1 MLKLRIRE
9 YSPTGVKGRILPV
22 VDDTLEVTTQL
33 NGTPTI
39 SFALSKIMSG
49 KMPDDGFVV
58 GVEYGV
64 GNGRYKP
71 LPQHDMFIITNYDW
85 DDTEPTQVVRYS
97 GRSYVNWLMGMTYLH
112 WSEYAVNNERLWT
125 ETGHP
130 ASPGTIVGGM
140 IYEAKLRGWGSQ
152 VSTDFTWDKDSN
164 NVAWTADDKILQ
176 KYRLL
181 TPITDVLES
190 LVTGGLCDWTV
201 EGLKL
206 RMFRPDTL
214 GEDKS
219 NLVITRAESKPIKTD
234 MSEIFTNLT
243 VVPDEATHWLY
254 LDNPGA
260 PSKYGRL
267 EATMT
272 QSGINNHAEATK
284 LAQPSLLKGR
294 HTTREEAFQ
303 YHPNQGQLIPWE
315 DFSIGDKVTVL
326 VAGEKVTRRV
336 IGLVA
341 KTDQGNTSVRVI
353 VGDPI
358 TSVSRKILD
367 RVGSASVG
375 GIVGGSGNSFPGS
388 TGPSPLQPEKPVNV
402 RVTSNT
408 AEWLPDG
415 TAMSAVKIEWEEVT
429 RAADGSTAI
438 IREYEIWSRK
448 ASEEFTRVTAVINPE
463 AIVTIWEPDV
473 ERLFV
478 VRALSDNGQW
488 SDWSLE
494 VPVTPAYPSSL
505 VPAVPTNLR
514 ILSNVGS
521 FTGTGPM
528 ATVVVAW
535 DAVTEST
542 DGEPIY
548 IDEYELWDSNPIRRT
563 SQLTATISIPSSL
576 TVNLRFRAVSAQ
588 GVWGDLSTQLPV
600 TGATPTA
607 GSFAPT
613 TPTLLTGYGDVI
625 ARWDGTYAST
635 PSGAHSVR
643 IEARVGTGSWTPQ
656 GMVLTAAG
664 DALVTLGDV
673 GDTVEVR
680 AVAYDQLGRET
691 GVSGTASIVIATI
704 PGASITAGSIF
715 VDRLAPNVGET
726 LNIGGNAVAINLG
739 SRVDNALVGI
749 AQVSQDA
756 DNAQTSADNAN
767 ANASA
772 ANQAIETLASG
783 RVLAAENTID
793 ILSGKI
799 DNYDNSFLFLPD
811 GLHIRES
818 DTAKAEMVLSSAGA
832 RLIADGAIVSEWN
845 QGQMIVSQIIAKSG
859 QIANHII
866 DSSVSGHTTF
876 RAIS

>member
-33 NGTPTI
+33 NGPPTI

-97 GRSYVNWLMGMTYLH
+97 GMSYVIWLMGMTYLH

-140 IYEAKLRGWGSQ
+140 IHEAKLRGWGSQ

-341 KTDQGNTSVRVI
+341 KTDQGNTSVRVV

-415 TAMSAVKIEWEEVT
+415 TAMSTVKIEWEEVT
-429 RAADGSTAI
+429 RAVDGSTAI
-438 IREYEIWSRK
+438 IREYEIWSRR

-463 AIVTIWEPDV
+463 ATVTIWEPDV

-505 VPAVPTNLR
+505 VPAVPANLR
-514 ILSNVGS
+514 VLSNVGT
-521 FTGTGPM
+521 FTSTGPM
-528 ATVVVAW
+528 ATVTVAW

-576 TVNLRFRAVSAQ
+576 TVNLRVRAVSSQ

-600 TGATPTA
+600 IGATPTA

-625 ARWDGTYAST
+625 ARWDGTYTST

-664 DALVTLGDV
+664 EALVTLGDV

-680 AVAYDQLGRET
+680 AVSYDQLGRET
-691 GVSGTASIVIATI
+691 GVSSTASIVIATI

-726 LNIGGNAVAINLG
+726 LNIGGNAVAINLN
-739 SRVDNALVGI
+739 SRVDGALVDLE
-749 AQVSQDA
+749 QVQQDA
-756 DNAQTSADNAN
+756 DAAQSSADA
-767 ANASA
+767 AGAVADAAS
-772 ANQAIETLASG
+772 QAVATLAAG
-783 RVLAAENTID
+783 RVLTAENALAA
-793 ILSGKI
+793 LSGKI
-799 DNYDNSFLFLPD
+799 DNYDNSFLFLPE

-832 RLIADGAIVSEWN
+832 RLIADGVIVSEWN
-845 QGQMIVSQIIAKSG
+845 QGQMIISQIIAKSG

-866 DSSVSGHTTF
+866 DSSATGHTTF

>member
-97 GRSYVNWLMGMTYLH
+97 GMSYVIWLMGMTYLH

-243 VVPDEATHWLY
+243 VVPDEATNWLY

-272 QSGINNHAEATK
+272 QSGINNHTEATK
-284 LAQPSLLKGR
+284 LAQPTLLKGR

-358 TSVSRKILD
+358 TSVSRKILA
-367 RVGSASVG
+367 RVGAASVG

-415 TAMSAVKIEWEEVT
+415 TAMSTIKIEWEEVT
-429 RAADGSTAI
+429 RAVDGSTAI
-438 IREYEIWSRK
+438 IREYEIWSRR

-463 AIVTIWEPDV
+463 ATVTIWEPDV

-505 VPAVPTNLR
+505 VPAVPANLR
-514 ILSNVGS
+514 ILSNVGT
-521 FTGTGPM
+521 FTSTGPM
-528 ATVVVAW
+528 ATVTVAW

-563 SQLTATISIPSSL
+563 SQLTASISIPSGL
-576 TVNLRFRAVSAQ
+576 TVNLRVRAGSAQ

-664 DALVTLGDV
+664 EALVTLGDV

-680 AVAYDQLGRET
+680 AVSYDQLGRET

-749 AQVSQDA
+749 EQVSQDA

-772 ANQAIETLASG
+772 ANQAVETLASG

>member
-97 GRSYVNWLMGMTYLH
+97 GMSYVIWLMGMTYLH

-190 LVTGGLCDWTV
+190 LVTGGLCDWTI

-243 VVPDEATHWLY
+243 VVPDEATNWLY

-272 QSGINNHAEATK
+272 QSGINNHTEATK
-284 LAQPSLLKGR
+284 LAQPTLLKGR

-341 KTDQGNTSVRVI
+341 KTDQGNTSVRII

-415 TAMSAVKIEWEEVT
+415 TAMSTIKIEWEEVT
-429 RAADGSTAI
+429 RAVDGSTAI
-438 IREYEIWSRK
+438 IREYEIWSRR

-463 AIVTIWEPDV
+463 ATVTIWEPDV

-505 VPAVPTNLR
+505 VPAVPANLR
-514 ILSNVGS
+514 ILSNVGT
-521 FTGTGPM
+521 FTSTGPM
-528 ATVVVAW
+528 ATVTVAW

-563 SQLTATISIPSSL
+563 SQLTASISIPSGL
-576 TVNLRFRAVSAQ
+576 TVNLRVRAGSAQ

-664 DALVTLGDV
+664 EALVTLGDV

-680 AVAYDQLGRET
+680 AVSYDQLGRET

-739 SRVDNALVGI
+739 SRVDNALVDI
-749 AQVSQDA
+749 EQVRQDA

-772 ANQAIETLASG
+772 ANQAVETLASG

-832 RLIADGAIVSEWN
+832 RLIANGVLVSEWN